1 MSSTIRDIFLEELK
15 EDFKFFVKNFKEIL
29 KRTWSDSLNDF
40 KYD

>member
-29 KRTWSDSLNDF
+29 KRTWSDFLNDF